1 MANAADYLILDT
13 TQLTTTYK
21 LRTRSIS
28 ARTFTATNIA
38 PNYRLSVNVRSGLD
52 GVSVTPSSFE
62 LDPKTTITIQVNF
75 DTAILETLTAG
86 TLAGAL
92 NFTVAAAP
100 IIIPEIPTSPPP
112 APLPP
117 APRQIISRIEITP
130 SNFTLSELGEAK
142 QYNAVLYVDDA
153 PVQGATFRWTLDEN
167 LAEGLSISA
176 NGTVRSLKRGINRA
190 VVVASCTSPIQYVG
204 TVGLSNAA
212 TNIPLIVNTNPTVP
226 PPPVTGNLTV
236 TIRGIPNSIGGNV
249 DISGLNQRITQTTT
263 FNNIAAGTYTIT
275 PTVVT
280 SGNENYNPTG
290 GGQVHVEAGTTRE
303 IVVEYALQPVPDV
316 NTISILE
323 ILGPNGRLNPG
334 ATLFVGDRFNVV
346 VQTYRNGQAANL
358 GDVQIN
364 ATNTSQGVQTATR
377 QDVGKASATFTI
389 SEPGLITISAIG
401 AGGKSVT
408 GNLNAARRA
417 TYTIRVSR
425 PQTLINGQC
434 TPITATVLRDGV
446 ETNIPVSI
454 ELTNNLGLI
463 SDTPCEVRQIQTDT
477 PTTGVT
483 ETNAPVLR
491 PFIPEPTATGTSNAT
506 GQIVGATFTPIVDR
520 STTTSRTLNEAEL
533 RTGGN
538 TIRDNVVFVDQ
549 GENAI

>member
-38 PNYRLSVNVRSGLD
+38 PNYRLSVNVISGVD

-62 LDPKTTITIQVNF
+62 LDPNTTITIKVNF
-75 DTAILETLTAG
+75 DTTILETLTAG
-86 TLAGAL
+86 TLTGAL

-100 IIIPEIPTSPPP
+100 IVIPEIPQSPAP

-117 APRQIISRIEITP
+117 APRQIISRIQITP
-130 SNFTLSELGEAK
+130 TNFTLSELGETK
-142 QYNAVLYVDDA
+142 QYNAILYVDDVA
-153 PVQGATFRWTLDEN
+153 VQGATFSWRLDEN
-167 LAEGLSISA
+167 LAEAFSISQD
-176 NGTVRSLKRGINRA
+176 GIVKSLKRGLNTAI
-190 VVVASCTSPIQYVG
+190 VVASCTSPAQYVG

-212 TNIPLIVNTNPTVP
+212 TNIPLIVNTNPTAP
-226 PPPVTGNLTV
+226 PPPTTGNLTI
-236 TIRGIPNSIGGNV
+236 TIRGIPNNIGGNV

-263 FNNIAAGTYTIT
+263 FSNIDTGTYTIT

-290 GGQVHVEAGTTRE
+290 GGQIYIEAGTTRE
-303 IVVEYALQPVPDV
+303 VVIEYALQPAPDV

-323 ILGPNGRLNPG
+323 ILGPNGKLNPG

-346 VQTYRNGQAANL
+346 VQTYRNGQLADF
-358 GDVQIN
+358 GDVQIS
-364 ATNTSQGVQTATR
+364 ATNTSQGVQTAAK
-377 QDVGKASATFTI
+377 QGVGNSSATFTV
-389 SEPGLITISAIG
+389 SDSGLITISAIG

-408 GNLNAARRA
+408 GNLNAAKRA
-417 TYTIRVSR
+417 TYTIKVSR

-434 TPITATVLRDGV
+434 TPITATVLKDGI

-463 SDTPCEVRQIQTDT
+463 SDTPCSIPATITGGTGPVIVDT
-477 PTTGVT
+477 G
-483 ETNAPVLR
+483 TNAGSSTTDG
-491 PFIPEPTATGTSNAT
+491 FG
-506 GQIVGATFTPIVDR
+506 GAT
-520 STTTSRTLNEAEL
+520 A
-533 RTGGN
+533 GGAFN
-538 TIRDNVVFVDQ
+538 QVVTVNQGINVQ
-549 GENAI
+549 